1 MRHSFTRGREV
12 WGVILLD
19 NAGEC
24 PYSHRCRRFRR
35 FRNFLQR
42 REDPSLAAI
51 FVSSDAL
58 AECAEARRGGCMTFR
73 NGRDGDGV
81 VPPGGGAPRHRPLE
95 VTVGDRGVEGAIRLF
110 KRLVLRDG
118 ILRDLKRRSR
128 YEKPGDR
135 RRRKAREAAR
145 RLRKRQGR
153 ALARGEQI
161 E

>member
-1 MRHSFTRGREV
+1 
-12 WGVILLD
+12 
-19 NAGEC
+19 
-24 PYSHRCRRFRR
+24 
-35 FRNFLQR
+35 
-42 REDPSLAAI
+42 
-51 FVSSDAL
+51 
-58 AECAEARRGGCMTFR
+58 MTFR
-73 NGRDGDGV
+73 GGRDGDGGF
-81 VPPGGGAPRHRPLE
+81 PAGGSAPRHRPLE

-153 ALARGEQI
+153 ALARGEQT

>member
-1 MRHSFTRGREV
+1 MPF
-12 WGVILLD
+12 
-19 NAGEC
+19 
-24 PYSHRCRRFRR
+24 
-35 FRNFLQR
+35 
-42 REDPSLAAI
+42 
-51 FVSSDAL
+51 
-58 AECAEARRGGCMTFR
+58 RGGQ
-73 NGRDGDGV
+73 DGEGFT
-81 VPPGGGAPRHRPLE
+81 PASGGASRHRPLE

-118 ILRDLKRRSR
+118 ILRDLKRRAH

>member
-1 MRHSFTRGREV
+1 M
-12 WGVILLD
+12 
-19 NAGEC
+19 A
-24 PYSHRCRRFRR
+24 
-35 FRNFLQR
+35 
-42 REDPSLAAI
+42 
-51 FVSSDAL
+51 
-58 AECAEARRGGCMTFR
+58 FR

-81 VPPGGGAPRHRPLE
+81 VSAAGSASRHRPLE

-135 RRRKAREAAR
+135 RRRKAREAVR